1 MATSANHSPATAST
15 VPKTVLGRA
24 VTILAALHQSEGE
37 VSLAQVVRATG
48 LPKATAHRMLTE
60 LSDHGLIEKTA
71 TGSLRLGIKMFEMGS
86 SEPRHRSLREAARP
100 VIDGLRDSSGLTV
113 HLAVLDDYDVVY
125 LDKAVGRAAPRLP
138 SRVGGRLPSHCTAVG
153 RALLS
158 VLDDDRLYPLFAR
171 GLQRRTRYTTIMP
184 GKLLA
189 ELNRARATG
198 CAIEREE
205 TVVGVVC
212 AATPIRTGSDDV
224 VGALSLSGL
233 SYAVDLRRASEL
245 VRRAAAE
252 VARTLDDETDE
263 RTGPPDSRLRHAA
276 GSVA

>member
-1 MATSANHSPATAST
+1 M
-15 VPKTVLGRA
+15 PKTVLGRA

-100 VIDGLRDSSGLTV
+100 VIDRLRDTSGLTV

-158 VLDDDRLYPLFAR
+158 GLDDDYLYPLFAR

-198 CAIEREE
+198 CAVEREE

-212 AATPIRTGSDDV
+212 AAATIHTGSDDV

-233 SYAVDLRRASEL
+233 SYAVDLPRASEL

-263 RTGPPDSRLRHAA
+263 RTGPPDPRLRHAA